1 MYTQVIYNLHGSNRI
16 QNAQLL
22 QKIQTEKRDEER
34 KKQSESI
41 HFFCCCW
48 FLKIYDFGFKQ
59 NVFANL
65 DVSCVSQ
72 TK

>member
-41 HFFCCCW
+41 HFFVVV
-48 FLKIYDFGFKQ
+48 GFWKFMTLAL
-59 NVFANL
+59 NKMCL
-65 DVSCVSQ
+65 PI
-72 TK
+72 